1 MPPTNV
7 VLGTDEEWDQICR
20 DQIDAMAKNGGFIL
34 ATGGEF
40 PSASPLDRAKRM
52 VDVAK
57 SYGIYRN

>member
-1 MPPTNV
+1 
-7 VLGTDEEWDQICR
+7 
-20 DQIDAMAKNGGFIL
+20 MAKNGGFIL
-34 ATGGEF
+34 ATGCEF